1 MKTITVI
8 DTFGFFFRSYFA
20 LPPLRNSQGF
30 PTGLLTGFVNLVDS
44 LHRDHSTD
52 YLVFALDAKGKT
64 FRNDIYPEYK
74 ANRDPAPDDL
84 VKQLPVAI
92 EWIEQMGFANLSRV
106 GFEADD
112 VITTVAKFA
121 KERGMKVRIVSHD
134 KDLYQMIEDGKVEMY
149 DSVKRQ
155 VVNEQTCIDKFGVH
169 PKDFINFQAILGD
182 SSDNVPGVKG
192 IGKVG
197 ASKLINQYHTLE
209 AIYDDL
215 ENCGTPRIQ
224 KLLEESKEKAFL
236 SRELVTM
243 RTDVFKDIDIESFVF
258 ENKNYLS
265 CLLDEFEQ
273 YEMKRAISKAKV
285 GMDEAGCDDIAPP
298 EPKKPTLTFEAMT
311 LDTKEKLNTVISSID
326 KDAIV
331 AFDTETTGLDTKT
344 DKMVGFSFCTSID
357 KGYYVP
363 VSHNYL
369 GVEDQVSVEDASEA
383 LKTLLTHKIVGQ
395 NLKFDFSLLYNQ
407 YGIEEVEPFAD
418 TMIMAWLT
426 DPGSKVGLDALAK
439 KFFKYDMKPFKE
451 MVKKGENF
459 SHVAISDATFYAAED
474 AWMTFMLYG
483 VIKKKMEL
491 SSLTHLLKEAK
502 NVEYPFINVLIRME
516 RLGIKVNQEKLLT
529 LQKTLSTDLK
539 SLTEEI
545 YTLTDAEFNI
555 KSTQQLGVVLFQQLG
570 LKGAKKTKTGYST
583 NEAVL
588 QSLKGEHPVI
598 EKILSYREY
607 QKILSTYVDPLL
619 KLAKKDEHSRIY
631 TSFVQT
637 GTATG
642 RLSSRD
648 PNLQN
653 IPVRSA
659 LGRSV
664 REAFIAKEG
673 YKLVSI
679 DYSQIEL
686 RLLAHFSKD
695 AALLKAF
702 NEGVDIH
709 LATSTILFGEEKA
722 KEKRNFAKSVNFGL
736 LYGMGPK
743 KLSDELG
750 ISSSEAKEI
759 IANYFASFPTV
770 KSFLEGIQER
780 VKIDGYVET
789 ILKRRR
795 IFDYESANGMQK
807 AAYMRESVNTVFQ
820 GSAADLIKLSMNQI
834 DLMIQEENM
843 DAFMLLQIHDELIF
857 EVKEEKVEETA
868 KRFVHVMENVLEL
881 EVPLECSV
889 SVGDSWGELK

>member
-1 MKTITVI
+1 MHYQNKHTGLSLKTITVI

-44 LHRDHSTD
+44 LHRDHATD

-92 EWIEQMGFANLSRV
+92 EWIEQMGFANLSRI

-121 KERGMKVRIVSHD
+121 KEKGLKVRIVSHD

-215 ENCGTPRIQ
+215 ENCGTPCIQ
-224 KLLEESKEKAFL
+224 KLMEESREKAFL

-243 RTDVFKDIDIESFVF
+243 RTDVFKDIDIESFIF

-265 CLLDEFEQ
+265 CLVEEFEQ

-285 GMDEAGCDDIAPP
+285 GLEEAGCDDIAPP
-298 EPKKPTLTFEAMT
+298 EPKKPTLEFEAIV
-311 LDTKEKLNTVISSID
+311 LDSKEKLTTVIDAID

-331 AFDTETTGLDTKT
+331 AFDTETTGLDTKV
-344 DKMVGFSFCTSID
+344 DKMVGFSFCTDID
-357 KGYYVP
+357 KAYYVP
-363 VSHNYL
+363 VGHSYL
-369 GVEDQVSVEDASEA
+369 GVEDQVSGEDANAA
-383 LKTLLTHKIVGQ
+383 LETLLTHKIVGQ
-395 NLKFDFSLLYNQ
+395 NLKFDLSLLYNQ
-407 YGIEEVEPFAD
+407 CNIKEVEPFAD
-418 TMIMAWLT
+418 TMILAWLS

-459 SHVAISDATFYAAED
+459 SHVMISDATFYAAED
-474 AWMTFMLYG
+474 AWMTFMLYAA
-483 VIKKKMEL
+483 IKKKMEL
-491 SSLTHLLKEAK
+491 SSLSHLLKEAK

-516 RLGIKVNQEKLLT
+516 RLGITVNQEKLLA

-539 SLTEEI
+539 QLTEDI
-545 YTLTDAEFNI
+545 YALTASEFNI

-570 LKGAKKTKTGYST
+570 LKGGKKTKTGYST

-588 QSLKGEHPVI
+588 QSLKGEHAVI

-619 KLAKKDEHSRIY
+619 KLAKKEVNSRIY

-664 REAFIAKEG
+664 REAFC
-673 YKLVSI
+673 
-679 DYSQIEL
+679 
-686 RLLAHFSKD
+686 SK
-695 AALLKAF
+695 
-702 NEGVDIH
+702 
-709 LATSTILFGEEKA
+709 
-722 KEKRNFAKSVNFGL
+722 RGL
-736 LYGMGPK
+736 
-743 KLSDELG
+743 
-750 ISSSEAKEI
+750 
-759 IANYFASFPTV
+759 
-770 KSFLEGIQER
+770 
-780 VKIDGYVET
+780 
-789 ILKRRR
+789 
-795 IFDYESANGMQK
+795 
-807 AAYMRESVNTVFQ
+807 
-820 GSAADLIKLSMNQI
+820 
-834 DLMIQEENM
+834 
-843 DAFMLLQIHDELIF
+843 
-857 EVKEEKVEETA
+857 
-868 KRFVHVMENVLEL
+868 
-881 EVPLECSV
+881 
-889 SVGDSWGELK
+889 